1 MQFICANYVNVK
13 QLEWNKL
20 YGALEAEVMPFMLI
34 RIFFHVLCEWF
45 MLMVDDYYLEEI
57 VFVFCS
63 NSHEIWVSERLKW
76 LPKSLWHF
84 LPHQM
89 VHRNEHHVS
98 FQAPTSSPGTYIC
111 LKLVFYAFEGDFT
124 DNALMLRSF
133 CSNEI

>member
-1 MQFICANYVNVK
+1 MRKKMQFICANYVNVK

-63 NSHEIWVSERLKW
+63 MKFEWVKGSSDSPNPYDTFSRIKWSIEMNITFLFKLPLPVQGPTYALSSFFMLLKAI
-76 LPKSLWHF
+76 S
-84 LPHQM
+84 Q
-89 VHRNEHHVS
+89 
-98 FQAPTSSPGTYIC
+98 I
-111 LKLVFYAFEGDFT
+111 
-124 DNALMLRSF
+124 ML
-133 CSNEI
+133 